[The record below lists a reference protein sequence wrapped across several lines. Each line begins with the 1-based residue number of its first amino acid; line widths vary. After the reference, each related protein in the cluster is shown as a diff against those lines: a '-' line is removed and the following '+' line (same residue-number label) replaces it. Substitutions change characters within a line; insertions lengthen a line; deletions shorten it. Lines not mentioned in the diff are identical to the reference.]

1 VRPTAAR
8 FSTAVTA
15 ALSLSL
21 LLCVS
26 GVAAADDQPAGVPR
40 NEEPRESGLR
50 LGLRTGVAL
59 PFGSAFTGSG
69 SLSDT
74 ITGYVPL
81 RIDVGFRFARRFY
94 VGVDGQLAAIVPAGC
109 TGGFTC
115 SGTNTR
121 IGVMV
126 AYHFAPGGTFD
137 PHVGVGTGYEVLHT
151 SRSIDGAA
159 VDITAR
165 GFELLDLEA
174 GGDVR
179 LGGAWRIG
187 PVLSGSMGRFT
198 SVAVNGTPSTDY
210 ETATHAWAMLGI
222 RGAFDL

>member
-1 VRPTAAR
+1 MKSTAAR
-8 FSTAVTA
+8 IATAVTA
-15 ALSLSL
+15 ALSLG
-21 LLCVS
+21 LCVP
-26 GVAAADDQPAGVPR
+26 GVAAADDHPAGTPR
-40 NEEPRESGLR
+40 NDEPSTSGLR
-50 LGLRTGVAL
+50 VGLRAGVAL

-69 SLSDT
+69 ALSDT

-81 RIDVGFRFARRFY
+81 RIDVGYRFARHFY

-109 TGGFTC
+109 ASGFTC

-151 SRSIDGAA
+151 SRAIDGAA

-165 GFELLDLEA
+165 GLELLDLEA

-179 LGGAWRIG
+179 LGRAWRIG
-187 PVLSGSMGRFT
+187 PVLSGSLGRFT

-210 ETATHAWAMLGI
+210 ATALHAWAMLGI

>member
-1 VRPTAAR
+1 VKSKTPRVATAG
-8 FSTAVTA
+8 TI
-15 ALSLSL
+15 ALWLS
-21 LLCVS
+21 LCVS
-26 GVAAADDQPAGVPR
+26 GAAVADEQPAGAPR
-40 NEEPRESGLR
+40 NDEPIESGLR

-74 ITGYVPL
+74 ITAYVPL
-81 RIDVGFRFARRFY
+81 RIDVGYRFARHFY

-109 TGGFTC
+109 TAGFTC
-115 SGTNTR
+115 SGTDTR

-126 AYHFAPGGTFD
+126 AYHFAPGGPFD

-151 SRSIDGAA
+151 SRSIDSAA

-179 LGGAWRIG
+179 LGRAWRIG

-210 ETATHAWAMLGI
+210 ATAIHAWAMLGF